1 MWRPAAILL
10 MVVLLCSAA
19 GCAAP
24 PLKEPT
30 VAVGGVEV
38 EKITWGSTNLTL
50 RLIVDNP
57 NPIGATLARVSF
69 DVFFLDDGRAVYLA
83 HGEQEGIRIRP
94 DGETTVAI
102 PVTVDNPPL
111 VQALLRTLQD
121 GTIVLRV
128 DGSGTLD
135 YGIAT
140 FEVPFNRTVE
150 VRPGQG

>member
-10 MVVLLCSAA
+10 MVVLLCSA
-19 GCAAP
+19 GCVV
-24 PLKEPT
+24 PLLEEPT
-30 VAVGGVEV
+30 VAVDGIEV

-83 HGEQEGIRIRP
+83 HGEQEGIRIRSG
-94 DGETTVAI
+94 GETAVSI